1 MRKLL
6 CTITLLIAAE
16 CFVSAQTRA
25 PLDRRLGNLVD
36 GEGIVLTDAEV
47 LDLIGEQVYYE
58 TYLGAKKQCETGR
71 TLKWIGVA
79 GTAVGQSAMAIGSFS
94 AVLRIFSIFIPKSY
108 NNPQHPDI
116 PTSENNAQ
124 HAEDRFQ
131 LAEILI
137 DGGAIVSCLGVV
149 CFSTGV
155 TFSLIGK
162 NRLEWIADDYNSN
175 RNLTWSVGATPN
187 GVGVV
192 LKF

>member
-6 CTITLLIAAE
+6 CTITLLIAAG

-47 LDLIGEQVYYE
+47 LDLIGDQVFNE
-58 TYLGAKKQCETGR
+58 TYLGAKKQYTDGHR
-71 TLKWIGVA
+71 LIWIGATEMLVGLGA
-79 GTAVGQSAMAIGSFS
+79 TVVGLSSIMQDLGGIVHLKYSEQEVRHDGINAKWAVILVEGGSLLASLGIVFFNTGIP
-94 AVLRIFSIFIPKSY
+94 LSI
-108 NNPQHPDI
+108 
-116 PTSENNAQ
+116 
-124 HAEDRFQ
+124 
-131 LAEILI
+131 
-137 DGGAIVSCLGVV
+137 
-149 CFSTGV
+149 
-155 TFSLIGK
+155 IGK
-162 NRLEWIADDYNSN
+162 NRLEWIADNYNSN

>member
-6 CTITLLIAAE
+6 CTITLLIAAG
-16 CFVSAQTRA
+16 CLASAQTRA
-25 PLDRRLGNLVD
+25 PLERRLANLVD

-71 TLKWIGVA
+71 LLKWIGVA
-79 GTAVGQSAMAIGSFS
+79 GTAVGQSAMALGSISGLLGF
-94 AVLRIFSIFIPKSY
+94 FSIFIPK
-108 NNPQHPDI
+108 PRD
-116 PTSENNAQ
+116 NAN

-131 LAEILI
+131 LAEILF